1 MENIIEER
9 VRKNIN
15 ELLKTEKREKN
26 IFSIYYNKYVL
37 YILEQLKINNT
48 LEKELKKVS
57 EDIKELEQ
65 YGIRKKKDDITGIGS
80 TTKYYKNNS
89 EYELIENQLN
99 FLCSR
104 REKIQNLYKISNEK
118 CIDYKNSIGYE
129 VWKMK
134 ELENMEKEQIKK
146 TFKIM
151 GAELSTPVRKIIDEF
166 KKDILFDDPRFF
178 KILDI

>member
-1 MENIIEER
+1 MENRIDEI

-37 YILEQLKINNT
+37 YILEQLKINNA
-48 LEKELKKVS
+48 LEKELKKIT

-65 YGIRKKKDDITGIGS
+65 YGMRKKKDDITGIGS

-99 FLCSR
+99 FLYRQS
-104 REKIQNLYKISNEK
+104 EKIQKLYKINNEK

-134 ELENMEKEQIKK
+134 ELENMENNQIEK

-151 GAELSTPVRKIIDEF
+151 GAELTAPIRKIIDNF
-166 KKDILFDDPRFF
+166 KKDILFDDPRLF
-178 KILDI
+178 KMLDI

>member
-1 MENIIEER
+1 MENRIDKI

-37 YILEQLKINNT
+37 YILEQLKINNA
-48 LEKELKKVS
+48 LEKELKKIT

-99 FLCSR
+99 FLYRQSK
-104 REKIQNLYKISNEK
+104 KIENLYKISNEK
-118 CIDYKNSIGYE
+118 CINYKNSVGYE

-134 ELENMEKEQIKK
+134 DLENMENKQIEK

-151 GAELSTPVRKIIDEF
+151 GAELTTSIRKIIDDF

-178 KILDI
+178 KMLDI